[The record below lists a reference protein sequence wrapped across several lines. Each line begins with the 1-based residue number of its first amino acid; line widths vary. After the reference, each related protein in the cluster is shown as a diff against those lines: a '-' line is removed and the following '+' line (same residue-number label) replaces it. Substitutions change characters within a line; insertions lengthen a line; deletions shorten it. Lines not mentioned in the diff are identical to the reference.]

1 MGKQYVHE
9 HCREMK
15 DRSVPRLHRSLR
27 LRVLRR
33 FAVPVRSPIADR
45 GKPLGCACP
54 AAWGVVPRPRRA
66 LRGGKI
72 FSRSGSFLSGCLPAT
87 AFFFFWRWVE
97 TISPQHDAL
106 CTSLRGDPM
115 IIQWLFLQG
124 NGRAFVRGAMPFES
138 VVQMPHAFS
147 ALFRSHFE
155 TY

>member
-1 MGKQYVHE
+1 LSGDE
-9 HCREMK
+9 GSERTASAPFFETPSFAAFRGAGAIS
-15 DRSVPRLHRSLR
+15 DRGSRQAAGLR
-27 LRVLRR
+27 LPGGVG
-33 FAVPVRSPIADR
+33 R
-45 GKPLGCACP
+45 GTTP
-54 AAWGVVPRPRRA
+54 AACLARREN
-66 LRGGKI
+66 
-72 FSRSGSFLSGCLPAT
+72 FLSQRQLPKRLSPCDG
-87 AFFFFWRWVE
+87 FFFWRWVE